1 LFGHLSQPYSIV
13 LSEDDYFKFLV
24 GMSKKNASKQPSGVN
39 DLLTQSGLLFLGFRL
54 DDWDFRAFLNF
65 FMDREAAKTRKG
77 WGVKDVAVQLDPDD
91 GRNTDPR
98 RVRRYLEDL
107 FKQSRISIYWGSTQD
122 FLKELLFQWK
132 PQL

>member
-1 LFGHLSQPYSIV
+1 
-13 LSEDDYFKFLV
+13 
-24 GMSKKNASKQPSGVN
+24 
-39 DLLTQSGLLFLGFRL
+39 
-54 DDWDFRAFLNF
+54 
-65 FMDREAAKTRKG
+65 MDREAAKTRKG